1 MGAAARKTKNGS
13 GDAPDRTGLRSPV
26 GEVLA
31 KASSAFV
38 GIGIF
43 SFFVNL
49 LMLTGPIY
57 MLQVYDRVLMSR
69 SMATLIFISVAMLML
84 YAFMGLFDF
93 WRSRVLVRVADD
105 FEGIMNSRTFAPWLR
120 RSSQGGAATRSAP
133 LSDISTIRQFLSGNA
148 PGAFF
153 DLPWVPAFIALIFF
167 LHWTLGVLA
176 IVGTLI
182 ILISAI
188 ISSKRVAKPMAES
201 LKMRRLEQAFA
212 ASAQRNAEAV
222 QAMGMTDHIRARWAQ
237 FNSTGSRETV
247 NAADRTGGAT
257 AFTKS
262 FRMFLQSA
270 MLGAGGALA
279 IQQIITPGAMIA
291 GSIILGR
298 ALAPVQMV
306 VGQWR
311 SVGQSRDAYERLNE
325 FHLDE
330 TITQPPTQLPDP
342 TGHLTVK
349 DVTAGPPGASR
360 AVLSGLN
367 FEVRPGQG
375 LGVIG
380 PSASGKSTLAR
391 LLVGVWTPQRGSIR
405 IDGATFD
412 QWDRTVIGQK
422 IGYLPQTVEL
432 FDGTIAENIARF
444 DPQAT
449 DEDVIAAAQWAGVHE
464 LILKLPDGYDSLIG
478 PGQTVLSGGQ
488 TQRIGLARALFGN
501 PKLIVLD
508 EPNASLDQEGDQAL
522 TRAIAKA
529 REDGAAVIVMAHR
542 PSAIAAVDLI
552 LSLRDGQQEAF
563 GLKEDVLA
571 QMRERVEAAKAS
583 VVRKK
588 GAGRTAATDKAG
600 DASKPSPESKA
611 APKTKARSGTK
622 TPSGVKPVPMPRSAG
637 PVSGAVPMTLKRPGQ
652 GETL

>member
-1 MGAAARKTKNGS
+1 MSAKARKSS
-13 GDAPDRTGLRSPV
+13 GDPGDNADRTGLRSPV
-26 GEVLA
+26 GEVLG
-31 KASSAFV
+31 KARSAFV
-38 GIGIF
+38 GIGVF

-69 SMATLIFISVAMLML
+69 SMATLVFISVAMLML

-93 WRSRVLVRVADD
+93 WRSRVLVRVADE
-105 FEGIMNSRTFAPWLR
+105 FEAIMNKQTFAPWVK
-120 RSSQGGAATRSAP
+120 RSSQGGAGARSAP
-133 LSDISTIRQFLSGNA
+133 LSDVATIRQFLSGNA

-153 DLPWVPAFIALIFF
+153 DLPWVPAFIALIFL

-176 IVGTLI
+176 VVGTLI

-188 ISSKRVAKPMAES
+188 ISSKRTSKPLTES
-201 LKMRRLEQAFA
+201 LRLRRAEQAFA
-212 ASAQRNAEAV
+212 ATAQRNAETI
-222 QAMGMTDHIRARWAQ
+222 QAMGMTGHVRARWAH
-237 FNSTGSRETV
+237 FNTEGARETV

-279 IQQIITPGAMIA
+279 IQQIVTPGAMIA

-311 SVGQSRDAYERLNE
+311 SVGQTREAYDRLNE
-325 FHLDE
+325 FHLAED
-330 TITQPPTQLPDP
+330 TLPTPTQLPEP
-342 TGHLTVK
+342 TGHLTVQ

-367 FEVRPGQG
+367 FSVKPGQG

-391 LLVGVWTPQRGSIR
+391 LLVGVWMPQRGAIR
-405 IDGATFD
+405 IDGATYD
-412 QWDRTVIGQK
+412 QWDRDVIGPA

-432 FDGTIAENIARF
+432 FDGSIAENIARF
-444 DPQAT
+444 DPQGNDDA
-449 DEDVIAAAQWAGVHE
+449 VIAAAQWAGVHE
-464 LILKLPDGYDSLIG
+464 LILKLPDGYDSRIG

-488 TQRIGLARALFGN
+488 TQRIGLARALYGN

-508 EPNASLDQEGDQAL
+508 EPNASLDQEGDAAL
-522 TRAIAKA
+522 TRAIRLA
-529 REDGAAVIVMAHR
+529 REAGAAIIVMAHR

-552 LSLRDGQQEAF
+552 LSLRDGKQDAF
-563 GLKEDVLA
+563 GPKEDVIA
-571 QMRERVEAAKAS
+571 KMREQSDAMKDAVVKKRAQAKIAASQAPAKPVESAAPAKPAKS
-583 VVRKK
+583 AK
-588 GAGRTAATDKAG
+588 TTTP
-600 DASKPSPESKA
+600 KPSVTRSL
-611 APKTKARSGTK
+611 SGT
-622 TPSGVKPVPMPRSAG
+622 PFSLS
-637 PVSGAVPMTLKRPGQ
+637 RPGQ
-652 GETL
+652 KGGS

>member
-1 MGAAARKTKNGS
+1 MGTDFMGGAARKS
-13 GDAPDRTGLRSPV
+13 YSAQGDAPDRTGLRSPV
-26 GEVLA
+26 GDVLSRA
-31 KASSAFV
+31 RSAFV
-38 GIGIF
+38 GVGIF

-84 YAFMGLFDF
+84 YFFMGLFDF
-93 WRSRVLVRVADD
+93 WRSRILVRVADE
-105 FEGIMNSRTFAPWLR
+105 FEAMMNSKTFAPWLR
-120 RSSQGGAATRSAP
+120 RSSQGGAAARSAP
-133 LSDISTIRQFLSGNA
+133 LSDVATIRQFLSGNA

-153 DLPWVPAFIALIFF
+153 DLPWVPAFIVLIFF

-176 IVGTLI
+176 IAGTLV

-237 FNSTGSRETV
+237 FNTGGAQDTV
-247 NAADRTGGAT
+247 SAADRTGGAS
-257 AFTKS
+257 AFTKA

-311 SVGQSRDAYERLNE
+311 SVGQTREAYDRLNE

-330 TITQPPTQLPDP
+330 TGRLMPTQLPEP
-342 TGHLTVK
+342 VGHLTVEG
-349 DVTAGPPGASR
+349 VTAGPPGASR

-367 FEVRPGQG
+367 FEVKPGQG

-391 LLVGVWTPQRGSIR
+391 LLVGVWMPQRGSIR

-412 QWDRTVIGQK
+412 QWDRSTIGQK

-449 DEDVIAAAQWAGVHE
+449 DEAVIAAAQWAGVHE

-488 TQRIGLARALFGN
+488 TQRIGLARALFGE

-508 EPNASLDQEGDQAL
+508 EPNASLDQEGDLAL
-522 TRAIAKA
+522 THAIAKA
-529 REDGAAVIVMAHR
+529 RDAGAAVIVMAHR

-563 GLKEDVLA
+563 GPKEELLA
-571 QMRERVEAAKAS
+571 GAKEE
-583 VVRKK
+583 VVAKMKEPAETARGTFHSKKSQTVTSTMKK
-588 GAGRTAATDKAG
+588 GARSKSAKSGSSLSRKAG
-600 DASKPSPESKA
+600 PLSAVAPGVISKPGRVASRPD
-611 APKTKARSGTK
+611 KTS
-622 TPSGVKPVPMPRSAG
+622 
-637 PVSGAVPMTLKRPGQ
+637 
-652 GETL
+652 